1 MKEYNKGNKISSNFI
16 SEKIKQNNNQEQL
29 NDNENILESNKK
41 KIINNKKK
49 NYNIDYNNNTVNSNN
64 IINNI
69 YILPFDETEKTSM
82 TDELYSK
89 IINER
94 INSIPQILDES
105 QKGYKVNNI
114 NFMELKNKYNII
126 YKKSKWQIII
136 RNNSE
141 KIEGYSI
148 KDFENNLS
156 KIINDFSKTKLKN
169 LKIFLHKKESDV
181 IKSLLKEDILNLF
194 ENSELED
201 ENITDDNFIKNLLNN
216 LDKDKL
222 NKIYEKLKK
231 MKIENK
237 L

>member
-1 MKEYNKGNKISSNFI
+1 MTEYNKGNKISSNFI
-16 SEKIKQNNNQEQL
+16 SEKIKQNNNHEQL

-69 YILPFDETEKTSM
+69 YILPFDEAEKTSM

-136 RNNSE
+136 GNNSE

-169 LKIFLHKKESDV
+169 LKIFLHKKETDV
-181 IKSLLKEDILNLF
+181 IKSLLKEDILTLL
-194 ENSELED
+194 ENSDAED
-201 ENITDDNFIKNLLNN
+201 DNISDDNFIKNILNN

-237 L
+237 I